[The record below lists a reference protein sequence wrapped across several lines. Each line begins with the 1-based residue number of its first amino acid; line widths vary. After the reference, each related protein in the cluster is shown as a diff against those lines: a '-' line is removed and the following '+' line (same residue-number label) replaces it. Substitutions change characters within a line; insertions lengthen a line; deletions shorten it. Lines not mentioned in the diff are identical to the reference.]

1 MDYSQYSY
9 LTQKT
14 VFFTLQSLLTDE
26 QIASAPVLVLGNKID
41 VAGAASE
48 DELRHLF
55 GLHGQTTG
63 KVNKLSLSS

>member
-1 MDYSQYSY
+1 M
-9 LTQKT
+9 
-14 VFFTLQSLLTDE
+14 LQSLLTDE

-63 KVNKLSLSS
+63 KVNKLSLSC